1 MQSFSVFPWFDLPL
15 SCQLTSPTTS
25 SKCICALNSLSLWF
39 RFTFFLKVQ
48 PPLAPAGTEESEQTP
63 LTPIP
68 LKILTAIIEKLEILH
83 SVWVAQKPLSSEST
97 FQTEIILIILEEAGR
112 LLENI
117 LVTAEEVWHRVETG
131 EISEKLLSTQL
142 KELIFK

>member
-1 MQSFSVFPWFDLPL
+1 
-15 SCQLTSPTTS
+15 
-25 SKCICALNSLSLWF
+25 
-39 RFTFFLKVQ
+39 
-48 PPLAPAGTEESEQTP
+48 
-63 LTPIP
+63 
-68 LKILTAIIEKLEILH
+68 LTAIIEKLEILH